1 MVGLGLVLVSETER
15 WTPPCRESSR
25 PNNQRKRK
33 KKRKQT
39 RALNKLHICRCNEAA
54 QPKPEERKMDG
65 SGPTK
70 ATAHT
75 D

>member
-1 MVGLGLVLVSETER
+1 LGWVWFWFLKLKDGLHHAENPAGLII
-15 WTPPCRESSR
+15 RE
-25 PNNQRKRK
+25 KG